1 VAGEYH
7 DFMTAVLQP
16 NCSIDDQSLGAS
28 NAEVRMEE
36 EGGLLLFCCR
46 HFVMCMCE
54 LLGRQRGRLVF
65 RVTDF
70 LQLVA
75 LTEPRANEEP
85 LS

>member
-1 VAGEYH
+1 
-7 DFMTAVLQP
+7 
-16 NCSIDDQSLGAS
+16 
-28 NAEVRMEE
+28 MEE